1 MGAMFKALLNF
12 LWRRN
17 PVTRIVYSRAHIG
30 LKIIALSLVLILL
43 GAIPFLGCWIWQPE
57 QIPYWTA
64 VVFAGSAGI
73 AHVGFVL
80 GLLLL
85 IREMFRQ

>member
-1 MGAMFKALLNF
+1 MLKKLLNY

-17 PVTRIVYSRAHIG
+17 PVTRIIYSRAHIG
-30 LKIIALSLVLILL
+30 LKIIALSLVLLLL
-43 GAIPFLGCWIWQPE
+43 GVFPFLLCWLWQPQ
-57 QIPYWTA
+57 QIPYWSGLL
-64 VVFAGSAGI
+64 FAASAGL
-73 AHVGFVL
+73 AHVGFVV